1 MEPPPSKL
9 KHSYEKKS
17 EREGGGNTTTST
29 KKNKKSVRWGEPEK
43 PRTGLH
49 ISFSDNV
56 EIINPEE
63 AVGESRRETEIATAE
78 NADFTMGEGTS
89 SHDGGNVVRVN
100 FGIIKEKYTYVE
112 DFLCPQP
119 PGPGPIRVRGDAGAE
134 SGRVTITP
142 VSGEEVASR
151 QMQTP
156 AGWVWMRATVCSPSS
171 GVLEDS
177 FQVEGS
183 GCVIVVSGKV
193 MGSGR
198 GTPSL
203 RDGVHCV
210 GFNYSLKTDFEDE
223 DENNINDDADDDDDD
238 D

>member
-17 EREGGGNTTTST
+17 ERERDGNITTST
-29 KKNKKSVRWGEPEK
+29 KKKKKSVRWGEPEK

-63 AVGESRRETEIATAE
+63 TGEEPRRETEI
-78 NADFTMGEGTS
+78 ADFTMGEGTS

-119 PGPGPIRVRGDAGAE
+119 PGSGAICVRGDAGAE
-134 SGRVTITP
+134 GRVTIAP
-142 VSGEEVASR
+142 VPAEEVAAR
-151 QMQTP
+151 QMQCP
-156 AGWVWMRATVCSPSS
+156 AGWGWMRATVCSPSS

-183 GCVIVVSGKV
+183 GCVVVVSGKV

-210 GFNYSLKTDFEDE
+210 GFNYSLKTDFEE
-223 DENNINDDADDDDDD
+223 DDDDNNNDD
-238 D
+238 N